1 MPEKL
6 NATFEQVAQQHAAK
20 GVVFELWDFIWH
32 NKIWWMIPIVIAL
45 LVFGLLILLSGTGIA
60 PFIYTLF

>member
-1 MPEKL
+1 MPDKL
-6 NATFEQVAQQHAAK
+6 SATFEQVAQQTVAK
-20 GVVFELWDFIWH
+20 GVVFELWDFIRH